1 MQSGEGMKTPISTHP
16 ELRLLPTIL
25 SVVLVGMG
33 AALGAFFSWPMLA
46 LFFGTAPVG
55 LVLLWMTRDVLAPED
70 RIAAVDLERAR
81 PRQTSAPREMS
92 RAA

>member
-1 MQSGEGMKTPISTHP
+1 MKTPISTHP
-16 ELRLLPTIL
+16 ELRLLPAIL
-25 SVVLVGMG
+25 SVVLVGTG

-55 LVLLWMTRDVLAPED
+55 LTLLWMTRDVPAPED

-81 PRQTSAPREMS
+81 QRQAPEPRAMA